1 MKVSIITVCF
11 NSREYIRQT
20 IESVLNQ
27 SYKNIEYIIIDGG
40 STDGTVAIVKE
51 YERLFSGRLK
61 WVSEKDNGI
70 YDAMNKGIE
79 LATGDIIGILN
90 SDDWYE
96 NSAIEEVVKYAVEDE
111 IIFGNSML
119 VSDTEK
125 ILSVPHK
132 NYIDYTLT
140 KGMPFCHQSAFIPKS
155 IYNQIGKYDIKFN
168 IVADYDFI
176 YRCIEGNV
184 RFVYID
190 SILANFRLGG
200 ISDRKYLKS
209 IVQNSKVRLRHKPRY
224 VAETVR
230 IINYSTRA
238 IVFKYIKSI
247 KRLTIKSQ
255 VLK

>member
-51 YERLFSGRLK
+51 YEKLFNGRLK

-70 YDAMNKGIE
+70 YDAMNKGIA
-79 LATGDIIGILN
+79 LATGDIIGVLN

-96 NSAIEEVVKYAVEDE
+96 NSAIEEVVKYAVDDQ
-111 IIFGNSML
+111 IIYGNSML
-119 VSDTEK
+119 ISDTEK

-132 NYIDYTLT
+132 NCLNYTLT
-140 KGMPFCHQSAFIPKS
+140 KGMPFCHQAAFIPKS
-155 IYNQIGKYDIKFN
+155 LYDQIGKYDTEFN

-176 YRCIEGNV
+176 YRCIENNIK
-184 RFVYID
+184 FIYID
-190 SILANFRLGG
+190 SILVNFRLGG
-200 ISDRKYLKS
+200 ISDRKFLKS
-209 IVQNSKVRLRHKPRY
+209 IVQNCKVRLRHKPCY
-224 VAETVR
+224 VVEIVR
-230 IINYSTRA
+230 VINYSTRA
-238 IVFKYIKSI
+238 IIFKYINSI
-247 KRLTIKSQ
+247 KRRGSVGK
-255 VLK
+255 